1 MKSLF
6 RRCIFLTGR
15 IEPGP
20 NFEKFVSDFGRV
32 ISIAEPEDEIT
43 LVINSVG
50 GDTQTGLSIY
60 DLIIGSNR
68 NITGIVL
75 GRADSMALV
84 VLQACKKRMRA
95 AIVHC

>member
-1 MKSLF
+1 MKGLF
-6 RRCIFLTGR
+6 KRCIFLTGR
-15 IEPGP
+15 IEPGEA
-20 NFEKFVSDFGRV
+20 FEKFVSNFGRV
-32 ISIAEPEDEIT
+32 ISITEPEDEIT

-60 DLIIGSNR
+60 DLILGSGR

-84 VLQACKKRMRA
+84 VLQASSTL
-95 AIVHC
+95 